1 MGGERLLEQ
10 RSSSVKTGICL
21 IGEGGRDKG
30 VEEGERSSTTSVGGV
45 GGRRERS
52 NSTGVWGRRERSTL
66 DLLGVGGFGVVS
78 PDLL

>member
-21 IGEGGRDKG
+21 IGEGRRDKG

-52 NSTGVWGRRERSTL
+52 NSTTGVSTL

>member
-52 NSTGVWGRRERSTL
+52 NSTGVSTL
-66 DLLGVGGFGVVS
+66 DLLGVSGFGVGS
-78 PDLL
+78 LYLF